1 MGYRKF
7 AGEFRIGNGEFYNL
21 RCLKIMNS
29 LVECFYKVDYF
40 CNLFACFFCFFFYT
54 QGLLKVIFEIIYFV
68 KFILTGRHGS
78 MNTAAV
84 LLYALTCC
92 KLK

>member
-7 AGEFRIGNGEFYNL
+7 AGEFCIGNGEFYNL
-21 RCLKIMNS
+21 RHLMNS
-29 LVECFYKVDYF
+29 LVECFYTVDYF
-40 CNLFACFFCFFFYT
+40 YDLFACFFFYT
-54 QGLLKVIFEIIYFV
+54 QELLKVIFEVIYFV

-92 KLK
+92 ELK